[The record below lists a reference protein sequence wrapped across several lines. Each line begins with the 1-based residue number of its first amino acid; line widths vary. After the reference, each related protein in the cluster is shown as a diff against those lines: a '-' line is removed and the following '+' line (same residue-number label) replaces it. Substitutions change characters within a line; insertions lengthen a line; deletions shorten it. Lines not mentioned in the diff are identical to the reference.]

1 MLYLIMFL
9 PVIAGLVVPRL
20 WRTAQRRTVYAFLL
34 TMQSLEAIAVVFTVF
49 SGRQYSSNVWKITED
64 LTIGFRMDEVSKLF
78 CLPIVLSWLLA
89 FLFSYEYMKHAEGK
103 EGNFYAFLFLSEGML
118 LCTSLAADFVS
129 MYLFYELTSLSSM
142 PLVLYERTKA
152 AITGALKYLYY
163 SIGGAFFVLFG
174 IVVLYSNTS
183 TLDFK
188 AGGTLLLSS
197 GDTGLVLAA
206 VFCVILGFGTK
217 AGLFPMHNWLPSAH
231 PVAPAPASAL
241 LSGIITKAGVIG
253 IVRVI
258 FFVAGADNLRGTWVQ
273 TTCLVLA
280 LLTVFMGS
288 MMAYA
293 EKDFKKRLAY
303 SSISQISYV
312 LTGFFLLSREG
323 LGGGLLQVVFHASA
337 KIGLFFVAGTII
349 CLAGVRNV
357 DDFRGLGRRMPVT
370 FGCFALLSLSLVG
383 IPPFG
388 GFWSKW
394 YIASAALNDLPGA
407 MGYIAPAVLLV
418 SALLTAGYLFPPVI
432 RGFFPGE
439 GFALRPKLQEPP
451 SLTAPMLILSACCGV
466 LGFFPDFIISAM
478 QRIAGS
484 VL

>member
-1 MLYLIMFL
+1 MLYCIMLL
-9 PVIAGLVVPRL
+9 PVLAGLALPFL
-20 WRTAQRRTVYAFLL
+20 WRNATRRTVFAFML
-34 TMQSLEAIAVVFTVF
+34 TMQALEVAAVAFAAL
-49 SGRQYSSNVWKITED
+49 SGNAYASDVWHITES
-64 LTIGFRMDEVSKLF
+64 LTIGFEMDSVAKLF
-78 CLPIVLSWLLA
+78 CLLIAAAWLLA
-89 FLFSYEYMKHAEGK
+89 FLYSNEYMKHDPGK
-103 EGNFYAFLFLSEGML
+103 EGNFYAFLFISEGML
-118 LCTSLAADFVS
+118 LCTSLATDFVS
-129 MYLFYELTSLSSM
+129 MYIFYELTSLSSM

-183 TLDFK
+183 TLDFRES
-188 AGGTLLLSS
+188 GTLLL
-197 GDTGLVLAA
+197 TGEHTDLILAA
-206 VFCVILGFGTK
+206 VFCVIIGFGTK
-217 AGLFPMHNWLPSAH
+217 AGLYPMHNWLPSAH

-258 FFVAGADNLRGTWVQ
+258 YFVAGAENLRGTWVQ
-273 TTCLVLA
+273 TVCLVLA

-288 MMAYA
+288 MMAYR

-312 LTGFFLLSREG
+312 LIGFFLLSQAG
-323 LGGGLLQVVFHASA
+323 LGSGLLQVVFHAAA
-337 KIGLFFVAGTII
+337 KIGLFFVAGTVI
-349 CLAGVRNV
+349 CLSGVRNV

-370 FGCFALLSLSLVG
+370 FGCFSLLSLSLVG

-388 GFWSKW
+388 GFVSKW
-394 YIASAALNDLPGA
+394 YIATAALDNLSGA
-407 MGYIAPAVLLV
+407 LAYVVPAVLLI
-418 SALLTAGYLFPPVI
+418 SALLTAGYLFPPII

-439 GFALRPKLQEPP
+439 GFALQPKLREPA
-451 SLTAPMLILSACCGV
+451 SLTVPMLLLSAACGL
-466 LGFFPDFIISAM
+466 LGFFPDFITSVM
-478 QRIAGS
+478 QSIAGS